1 MKRDIRLIALDLDG
15 TLFNSKG
22 MITKHTKEMIQ
33 KAGQA
38 GITVIIS
45 TGRPYIGLP
54 LDDAVELGI
63 KYAITANGAGIYQI
77 PSKKCLFED
86 AIAPEA
92 GAELLKELY
101 QHKLHLDAFI
111 GGNAYTQ
118 SSTRDF
124 ITKLTISD
132 SMRTY
137 IRDSRTVVDD
147 LAAYVVE
154 HQLGI
159 QKLTLNFTPDEDGN
173 YTERDNIVTLLANF
187 PHLHYVSGGFHNLE
201 ITKKGITKGEALRF
215 LCKHLNIP
223 VEQSM
228 ACGDSENDLAI
239 VTASGL
245 GVAMANSEQLLLDHA
260 EFVTLSNDEDGV
272 AYAIE
277 ELVQF

>member
-1 MKRDIRLIALDLDG
+1 MKQDIRLIALDLDG

-22 MITKHTKEMIQ
+22 IITKHTKEMIQ

-54 LDDAVELGI
+54 LEDAVELGI

-77 PSKKCLFED
+77 PSRKCLFED
-86 AIAPEA
+86 SIAPEA
-92 GAELLKELY
+92 GATLLTELY
-101 QHKLHLDAFI
+101 QHNLHLDAFI

-124 ITKLTISD
+124 INRLTLSD

-147 LAAYVVE
+147 LASYIVA
-154 HQLGI
+154 HQLSI
-159 QKLTLNFTPDEDGN
+159 QKLTLNFTPDENGN
-173 YTERDNIVTLLANF
+173 YTVRDNIITLLTQY
-187 PHLHYVSGGFHNLE
+187 PELHYVSGGFNNLE
-201 ITKKGITKGEALRF
+201 ITKKGTTKGEGLRF
-215 LCKHLNIP
+215 LCNYLNIP
-223 VEQSM
+223 IDQSM
-228 ACGDSENDLAI
+228 ACGDSENDFAI

-245 GVAMANSEQLLLDHA
+245 GVAMANAEQLLLDHA
-260 EFVTLSNDEDGV
+260 DFVTLSNDEDGI

-277 ELVQF
+277 ELVKF